1 MSTPTGQTGADAR
14 SPDAPAESLSPREAE
29 ILALIAR
36 GWTNS
41 EVSDELFL
49 SFNTV
54 KSHIRSAYRKI
65 DVDSRTQA
73 VVWCFRNGLG
83 DLSG

>member
-1 MSTPTGQTGADAR
+1 MFTPTGQTGADAR

-41 EVSDELFL
+41 EVST
-49 SFNTV
+49 S
-54 KSHIRSAYRKI
+54 SSCR
-65 DVDSRTQA
+65 
-73 VVWCFRNGLG
+73 
-83 DLSG
+83 